1 MVDFSLPKIS
11 GTVRNFTEK
20 CIIGITANKDQCRY
34 YVEHSM
40 ALATAL
46 NPYIGYDKAA
56 ILVKESLKTGVTFG
70 LTSGTITTLGLMIGL
85 YSGTN
90 SRGVV
95 IGGIL
100 TIAIA
105 DSLSDALGIHI
116 PEEADHT
123 RTTMQVWAATVATF
137 LAKLYAITFIIP
149 VLLFDL
155 PVAININLIWGVSL
169 LTILSYYLAKSQ
181 ETKPWKVILEHLVI
195 MAIVVSLTHFLGK
208 LIAKYAGS

>member
-1 MVDFSLPKIS
+1 M
-11 GTVRNFTEK
+11 
-20 CIIGITANKDQCRY
+20 
-34 YVEHSM
+34 
-40 ALATAL
+40 
-46 NPYIGYDKAA
+46 
-56 ILVKESLKTGVTFG
+56 KESLKTGITFG

-116 PEEADHT
+116 SEESDHT
-123 RTTMQVWAATVATF
+123 RSTLQVWAATVATF
-137 LAKLYAITFIIP
+137 LSKLYAITFVFP

-155 PVAININLIWGVSL
+155 PVAININLAWGFTI

-181 ETKPWKVILEHLVI
+181 GVKPWKVILEHLI
-195 MAIVVSLTHFLGK
+195 ITTVVVFLTHFLGI
-208 LIAKYAGS
+208 LIAKYVGS

>member
-1 MVDFSLPKIS
+1 M
-11 GTVRNFTEK
+11 
-20 CIIGITANKDQCRY
+20 
-34 YVEHSM
+34 
-40 ALATAL
+40 
-46 NPYIGYDKAA
+46 
-56 ILVKESLKTGVTFG
+56 KESLKTGITFG

-90 SRGVV
+90 SRSVV

-116 PEEADHT
+116 SEESDHT
-123 RTTMQVWAATVATF
+123 RSTLQVWTATVATF
-137 LAKLYAITFIIP
+137 LSKLYAITFVFP

-155 PVAININLIWGVSL
+155 PVAININLIWGFTI

-181 ETKPWKVILEHLVI
+181 GVKPWKVILEHLVI
-195 MAIVVSLTHFLGK
+195 TAVVVSLTHFLGK
-208 LIAKYAGS
+208 LIAKYVGS

>member
-1 MVDFSLPKIS
+1 M
-11 GTVRNFTEK
+11 
-20 CIIGITANKDQCRY
+20 
-34 YVEHSM
+34 
-40 ALATAL
+40 
-46 NPYIGYDKAA
+46 
-56 ILVKESLKTGVTFG
+56 KESLKTGITFG

-90 SRGVV
+90 SRSVV

-116 PEEADHT
+116 SEESDHT
-123 RTTMQVWAATVATF
+123 RTNLQVWIATVATF
-137 LAKLYAITFIIP
+137 FSKLYAITFVFP

-155 PVAININLIWGVSL
+155 PVAININLVWGFTI

-181 ETKPWKVILEHLVI
+181 GGKPWKVILEHLIITTVVI
-195 MAIVVSLTHFLGK
+195 SLTHFLGK
-208 LIAKYAGS
+208 LIAKYVGS

>member
-1 MVDFSLPKIS
+1 M
-11 GTVRNFTEK
+11 
-20 CIIGITANKDQCRY
+20 
-34 YVEHSM
+34 
-40 ALATAL
+40 
-46 NPYIGYDKAA
+46 
-56 ILVKESLKTGVTFG
+56 KESLKTGITFG

-116 PEEADHT
+116 SEESDHT
-123 RTTMQVWAATVATF
+123 RSTLQVWAATVATF
-137 LAKLYAITFIIP
+137 LSKLYAITFVFP

-155 PVAININLIWGVSL
+155 PVAININLAWGFTI

-181 ETKPWKVILEHLVI
+181 GVKPWKVILEHLFI
-195 MAIVVSLTHFLGK
+195 TTVVVFLTHFLGI
-208 LIAKYAGS
+208 LIAKYVGS

>member
-1 MVDFSLPKIS
+1 M
-11 GTVRNFTEK
+11 
-20 CIIGITANKDQCRY
+20 
-34 YVEHSM
+34 
-40 ALATAL
+40 
-46 NPYIGYDKAA
+46 
-56 ILVKESLKTGVTFG
+56 KESLKTGITFG

-116 PEEADHT
+116 SEEANHT
-123 RTTMQVWAATVATF
+123 RSTMQVWVATVATF
-137 LAKLYAITFIIP
+137 LSKLYAITFVIP

-155 PVAININLIWGVSL
+155 PIAININLIWGISL
-169 LTILSYYLAKSQ
+169 LTALSYYLAKSQ
-181 ETKPWKVILEHLVI
+181 GAKPWKVILEHLII
-195 MAIVVSLTHFLGK
+195 MAIVVALTHFLGK
-208 LIAKYAGS
+208 LIAKYVGS

>member
-1 MVDFSLPKIS
+1 MI
-11 GTVRNFTEK
+11 
-20 CIIGITANKDQCRY
+20 
-34 YVEHSM
+34 
-40 ALATAL
+40 
-46 NPYIGYDKAA
+46 
-56 ILVKESLKTGVTFG
+56 ESLKTGITFG
-70 LTSGTITTLGLMIGL
+70 ITSGTITTLGLMVGL

-116 PEEADHT
+116 SEEANHT
-123 RTTMQVWAATVATF
+123 RSTLQVWVDTVATF
-137 LAKLYAITFIIP
+137 LSQLYAIIFIIP

-155 PVAININLIWGVSL
+155 SVAININLVFGISI

-181 ETKPWKVILEHLVI
+181 GVKPWKVILEHLI
-195 MAIVVSLTHFLGK
+195 IIIAVVVLTFILGK
-208 LIAKYAGS
+208 FIARYIGS

>member
-1 MVDFSLPKIS
+1 M
-11 GTVRNFTEK
+11 
-20 CIIGITANKDQCRY
+20 
-34 YVEHSM
+34 
-40 ALATAL
+40 
-46 NPYIGYDKAA
+46 
-56 ILVKESLKTGVTFG
+56 KESLKTGITFG

-90 SRGVV
+90 SRSVV

-116 PEEADHT
+116 SEESNHT
-123 RTTMQVWAATVATF
+123 RTNLQVWIATVATF
-137 LAKLYAITFIIP
+137 FSKLYAITFVFP

-155 PVAININLIWGVSL
+155 PVAININLVWGFTI

-181 ETKPWKVILEHLVI
+181 GSKPWKVILEHLIITTV
-195 MAIVVSLTHFLGK
+195 VVSLTHFLGK
-208 LIAKYAGS
+208 LIAKYVGS